1 MSETVKAIAAGDMH
15 FLAPFLPPGGRNPE
29 TGAAAPKVTI
39 NTEKD
44 EKLPFVTLTWAQSVD
59 GMIASAPGQR
69 TTLSGPETKSMT
81 HFLRA
86 QHDAI
91 LVGVS
96 TAVADNPALNCRY
109 PGVTT
114 LDKQPRPVI
123 VDPNMR
129 FPRGDTK
136 LMELC
141 AEQKGKAPWLI
152 TRPKKLDNPMDQ
164 SCRIVKCDEEAWFDV
179 TKLPDTGRPIFWR
192 SILEALKHEGINS
205 VMIEGGA
212 QVISTLLTIPEL
224 VDSVIITQA
233 PTWIGRGGV
242 SIAPR
247 KANPKDYEKN
257 PANLT
262 DISYR
267 PFGQDFVTCGRPHFP
282 QSTDDHTLTLNS
294 KKTPDDQAK

>member
-1 MSETVKAIAAGDMH
+1 MSETTKALAAGDMY
-15 FLAPFLPPGGRNPE
+15 FLAPFLPPGSRNPE
-29 TGAAAPKVTI
+29 TGSAAPKPSI
-39 NTEKD
+39 NSEKD
-44 EKLPFVTLTWAQSVD
+44 EKLPFVTLTWAQSMD

-109 PGVTT
+109 PGAT
-114 LDKQPRPVI
+114 LDDQPRPVI
-123 VDPNMR
+123 VDPHMR
-129 FPRGDTK
+129 FAHGGSKMAQLEYER
-136 LMELC
+136 
-141 AEQKGKAPWLI
+141 KGKAPWLI
-152 TRPKKLDNPMDQ
+152 TRPRKLDNPMDQ
-164 SCRIVKCDEEAWFDV
+164 SCRVVKCDEEGPFNV
-179 TKLPDTGRPIFWR
+179 NNLPYSSFPIFWR

-233 PTWIGRGGV
+233 PTWIGQGGV
-242 SIAPR
+242 AIAPR
-247 KANPKDYEKN
+247 KAKPKDYEKN
-257 PANLT
+257 PATLKDT
-262 DISYR
+262 SYR
-267 PFGQDFVTCGRPHFP
+267 KFGDDLVTCGRPHFP
-282 QSTDDHTLTLNS
+282 QSTDDHPLTLNF
-294 KKTPDDQAK
+294 KKTPDNQTK